1 MAMECLRISLLLIV
15 AVFHTSSTATDL
27 DSKDNTTLMPVT
39 TLSKASSVLRHILNQ
54 ENLVRL
60 TVVQRMPSLMMNAK
74 AYTLVKSLKRIIEE
88 MQILKAENQRQK
100 DELTVLKEDVR
111 QIKITQANCSNELL
125 SFKKNHLDFSLAVTE
140 IIKHMLCDEN
150 AQLLSS
156 ASRVLSGLP
165 RSFDCDEDER
175 TMTEKK
181 NISRYLFRNMLY
193 K

>member
-15 AVFHTSSTATDL
+15 AAFHTSSKATVL
-27 DSKDNTTLMPVT
+27 DSKDSTTLMPVT
-39 TLSKASSVLRHILNQ
+39 TSSKVSSVLRDILNQ

-74 AYTLVKSLKRIIEE
+74 DFRKKAYTLVESLKSITEE

-100 DELTVLKEDVR
+100 DELTFLKEDVR
-111 QIKITQANCSNELL
+111 QIKITQSNCSSELL
-125 SFKKNHLDFSLAVTE
+125 SFKKKHLDFSLAVTE

-156 ASRVLSGLP
+156 ASRVLSGKFLKII
-165 RSFDCDEDER
+165 FI
-175 TMTEKK
+175 
-181 NISRYLFRNMLY
+181 NY
-193 K
+193 

>member
-15 AVFHTSSTATDL
+15 AAFHTSSTATVL
-27 DSKDNTTLMPVT
+27 DSKDSTTLMPVT
-39 TLSKASSVLRHILNQ
+39 TSSKVSSVLRDILNQ

-60 TVVQRMPSLMMNAK
+60 TVVHRMPSLMMNAK
-74 AYTLVKSLKRIIEE
+74 DFRKKAYTLVESLKGITEE

-111 QIKITQANCSNELL
+111 QIKITQANCSSELL
-125 SFKKNHLDFSLAVTE
+125 SFKKNYLDFSLAVTE

-156 ASRVLSGLP
+156 ASRVLSGKFLKII
-165 RSFDCDEDER
+165 FI
-175 TMTEKK
+175 
-181 NISRYLFRNMLY
+181 NY
-193 K
+193 

>member
-15 AVFHTSSTATDL
+15 ATFHTSSTATVL
-27 DSKDNTTLMPVT
+27 DSKDSTTLMPVT
-39 TLSKASSVLRHILNQ
+39 TSSKVSSVLRDILNQ

-74 AYTLVKSLKRIIEE
+74 DFRKKAYTLVKSLKSITEE

-156 ASRVLSGLP
+156 ASRVLSGKFLKII
-165 RSFDCDEDER
+165 FI
-175 TMTEKK
+175 
-181 NISRYLFRNMLY
+181 NY
-193 K
+193 